1 MRSVQVAS
9 LSLGHVNVLIKLI
22 IRWTRVRR
30 VNNVIIM
37 TGLMRIKLDYS
48 YSQLVGRLTSFEDY
62 VIFIFISKCVTEI
75 TQIKMQNFNDEVRLM
90 LSAAGSNTETS
101 SRPHGVFKDC
111 RLMSGCSF
119 PVISRGMWSIW
130 SHDVKHVSQIRS
142 YVTTDSSSSDDDDV
156 NLTGEHKLSSCRK
169 VYCFCPQASGAK
181 CLYMTNILNPQTY
194 FICI

>member
-22 IRWTRVRR
+22 IRWTRVQR

-48 YSQLVGRLTSFEDY
+48 YSQPVGRLTSFEDY

-90 LSAAGSNTETS
+90 LSDFLSS
-101 SRPHGVFKDC
+101 SRCVQ
-111 RLMSGCSF
+111 RQQ
-119 PVISRGMWSIW
+119 VNVGMFVSC
-130 SHDVKHVSQIRS
+130 HQQRNVKHLITWCETCQ
-142 YVTTDSSSSDDDDV
+142 SDQELC
-156 NLTGEHKLSSCRK
+156 NHR
-169 VYCFCPQASGAK
+169 
-181 CLYMTNILNPQTY
+181 
-194 FICI
+194 FIFIWWWWC